1 MYGAYYRV
9 VSLEAA
15 LLAFVVAMS
24 FINRLRAEILFW
36 CVLYVALV
44 FKLYGPVMAAHTSS
58 MLPKPSKA
66 CVMSQKKHIVALGL
80 AMLLLTVGALLLAIN
95 LYGLTQTLRPAFD
108 EKSQF
113 RFPNDFPLPI
123 KEARSGLLKRPGEGE
138 REYAERLTG
147 HVAQS
152 VAHIEWHSEYDLDR
166 YHQRVPLWENFIL
179 HFMGRFS
186 GIPEYERYHYS
197 DYDKAL
203 ERGVGVCGDVSIILS
218 EVLREQGINAQ
229 IVSYPGH
236 VVVAAR
242 FADGEEIL
250 LDPDFGVIL
259 PFGTEQLP
267 NGSGK
272 CGGATLRPAIDPE
285 TPTLFNQFIGI
296 HQPTGTV

>member
-1 MYGAYYRV
+1 
-9 VSLEAA
+9 
-15 LLAFVVAMS
+15 
-24 FINRLRAEILFW
+24 
-36 CVLYVALV
+36 
-44 FKLYGPVMAAHTSS
+44 
-58 MLPKPSKA
+58 
-66 CVMSQKKHIVALGL
+66 MSQKKHIVALGL

-123 KEARSGLLKRPGEGE
+123 KEAKSGLLKRPGEGE
-138 REYAERLTG
+138 REYAERLTV

-152 VAHIEWHSEYDLDR
+152 VAHIEWLSEYDLDR

-259 PFGTEQLP
+259 PFGTGQLP
-267 NGSGK
+267 NGQREVRRRYLEAGYRSRDADIMQSIYRHPPIYWDGVEHFITKKYYFEHLAYGLKWLIPILLILLSGLAYRRARQLK
-272 CGGATLRPAIDPE
+272 
-285 TPTLFNQFIGI
+285 
-296 HQPTGTV
+296 